1 MKFKKTLS
9 CIVSLC
15 IIISAFTGF
24 TLVNAFDATDAGL
37 TDVAV
42 NGEFNNNLADTWA
55 LSSSAEGGLSIVT
68 DSKDAS
74 NKVLRYDGTNN
85 SKDIS
90 YINYT
95 GAEPNKTYYMTLKVR
110 MADVESNTGDMFI
123 YAASLGKIGKNY
135 YSSTR
140 PQVTKD
146 GWSIISGVVTT
157 SGDTANIGFKATTKA
172 TASSGENINYPT
184 AVYEID
190 DFMLYDME
198 GYHKVTLPSGVS
210 AASGV
215 STVNGVI
222 YAKSGDTVTVT
233 CTTTGVK
240 LVSDQATIAKDS
252 ASYRFTMPN
261 ADMTVEVAGFK
272 TFENLI
278 LNGDMEG
285 EGLAWKASS
294 STEGAVVSLVQD
306 SRDPT
311 NHVLRYD
318 GTNITKGTTSFMS
331 YADVLTTSVDTPY
344 YFSYKIR
351 LVESKT
357 YKGDVYAYNRNHT
370 EKTELD
376 RPKLTTEWTTRSGI
390 ISKAKQTTY
399 DFKVTKDIK
408 DSNQNVTDVI
418 YEIDDVVIYSL
429 SDVYELTLPDNVRL
443 TEGAKALEYTKSD
456 LSTTTK
462 YYAEAG
468 ETIKIEY
475 KAEKRLSVLDT
486 KVTKVGDIYSFT
498 MPSAATTVTLAK
510 PPFENLILNGD
521 MEGDVNNW
529 KASSSTEGAVVS
541 LVQDSKD
548 PDNHV
553 MRYDG
558 TNVTKAST
566 SFVSYSDV
574 LTKGKSYYYSY
585 KIRLVESKTYDGD
598 VYAYNRNH
606 TGTTELARP
615 KLTTEW
621 STRSGFI
628 SEAKQTTYDFKIT
641 KDIKNSNDNVI
652 DVIYEIDD
660 VVIYEVEYMNEI
672 VLPEGA
678 QLIDGGQMLPFTQS
692 DLSTINKCYATQDQ
706 EIKIK
711 SNGEQSLSSL
721 DVALA
726 KNGDVYTFVMPDESI
741 TITVTEPAF
750 TNLIANGD
758 MEGDVNKWK
767 ASSSVTGAVV
777 SLVQDSQNP
786 ANQVLRY
793 DGTNISAGKISY
805 VTYSNVLTE
814 GQSYYYSYKI
824 RLVESKTYDGA
835 VYSYNKNHTA
845 HNDVARPE
853 LTTEWTTRSGV
864 FTAKDT
870 SYNFK
875 ITSSQED
882 SNANVA
888 DVIFELDDVVIYD
901 FAYTYEIF
909 LPAQATISESKNVKV
924 LPSSSTATQVVNKYF
939 AEVGADINFTY
950 SGDMGLKADTEMTV
964 TGDNYAFMMPQFS
977 VTVSEVSAINFGMN
991 AQIPNIT
998 VAKPQSFVV
1007 LVAKYSES
1015 NDMDEIYV
1023 ADVTSTANNQVIS
1036 LNEIPEFSTITD
1048 WSQMYIYVWNNIID
1062 MFALSDVFVC
1072 EF

>member
-1 MKFKKTLS
+1 MKLAKTLS
-9 CIVSLC
+9 LILC
-15 IIISAFTGF
+15 LSMLMSIFAG
-24 TLVNAFDATDAGL
+24 LHVANAVGITDAGL
-37 TDVAV
+37 TDVAI
-42 NGEFNNNLADTWA
+42 NGNFDAALADTWA
-55 LSSSAEGGLSIVT
+55 LSSSAEGALSIVD
-68 DSKDAS
+68 DSKDSS
-74 NKVLRYDGTNN
+74 NKVLRYDGTSNT
-85 SKDIS
+85 KDIS

-95 GAEPNKTYYMTLKVR
+95 CAEPNKTYYMTLKVR

-190 DFMLYDME
+190 DFALYDME

-215 STVNGVI
+215 STINGVI
-222 YAKSGDTVTVT
+222 YAKSGDTVVLN
-233 CTTTGVK
+233 CSTTGVK

-252 ASYRFTMPN
+252 ASYRFTMPD
-261 ADMTVEVAGFK
+261 ADVTVEVAGFK

-306 SRDPT
+306 SQDPT

-357 YKGDVYAYNRNHT
+357 YTGDMYAYNRNHT

-408 DSNQNVTDVI
+408 DSGTNVTDVI
-418 YEIDDVVIYSL
+418 YEIDDVVIYNL
-429 SDVYELTLPDNVRL
+429 TDTYELTLPNEVRL
-443 TEGAKALEYTKSD
+443 TEGAKALDCTNSDFSTK
-456 LSTTTK
+456 TK
-462 YYAEAG
+462 YYAQAG

-475 KAEKRLSVLDT
+475 KAEKRLSVLGT

-498 MPSAATTVTLAK
+498 MLGAATTVTLAK
-510 PPFENLILNGD
+510 PPFTNLILNGD
-521 MEGDVNNW
+521 MEGAEKYWNP
-529 KASSSTEGAVVS
+529 SSSTTGAVTS
-541 LVQDSKD
+541 LVEDSQN
-548 PDNHV
+548 PGNHV

-566 SFVSYSDV
+566 SFMSYSDV

-585 KIRLVESKTYDGD
+585 KIRLVESKTYEGD

-606 TGTTELARP
+606 TATTELARP

-628 SEAKQTTYDFKIT
+628 TEAKQTTYDFKVT
-641 KDIKNSNDNVI
+641 KDIKDSNSNVI

-660 VVIYEVEYMNEI
+660 VVLYEVEYMNEI

-678 QLIDGGQMLPFTQS
+678 QLVAGGHMLPVTQG
-692 DLSTINKCYATQDQ
+692 DLTTVYKCYATQDQ
-706 EIKIK
+706 EIKIR
-711 SNGEQSLSSL
+711 SNSEQSLSSL

-726 KNGDVYTFVMPDESI
+726 KNGDVYTFVMPDAAV
-741 TITVTEPAF
+741 TITATEPAF

-758 MEGDVNKWK
+758 MEGDANKWK
-767 ASSSVTGAVV
+767 ASSTVTGAVV
-777 SLVQDSQNP
+777 SLVEDSHDP
-786 ANQVLRY
+786 TNQVLRY

-814 GQSYYYSYKI
+814 GKSYYYSYKI

-882 SNANVA
+882 SNENVA
-888 DVIFELDDVVIYD
+888 DVIYELDDVVIYD
-901 FAYTYEIF
+901 FTYTHEIF
-909 LPAQATISESKNVKV
+909 VPAQATITTSKNVRT
-924 LPSSSTATQVVNKYF
+924 LPSSFTATQMVDRYF
-939 AEVGADINFTY
+939 AEVGAEVNFTY
-950 SGDMGLKADTEMTV
+950 SGDNGLKADTEMSIS
-964 TGDNYAFMMPQFS
+964 GDEYTFIMPEFP
-977 VTVSEVSAINFGMN
+977 VTVAEVSAINFSVTE
-991 AQIPNIT
+991 QIPNIT

-1007 LVAKYSES
+1007 LVARYSES
-1015 NDMDEIYV
+1015 KDMEEVYI
-1023 ADVTSTANNQVIS
+1023 ADVTSTANNQMIS
-1036 LNEIPEFSTITD
+1036 LDEIPEFSTITD
-1048 WSQMYIYVWNNIID
+1048 WSGMYVYVWNNIFD
-1062 MFALSDVFVC
+1062 MFALCDTFIC

>member
-1 MKFKKTLS
+1 MKLAKTLS
-9 CIVSLC
+9 LILC
-15 IIISAFTGF
+15 FAMLMSIFTG
-24 TLVNAFDATDAGL
+24 LHVANAVGITDAGL
-37 TDVAV
+37 TDVAI
-42 NGEFNNNLADTWA
+42 NGNFDAELADTWA
-55 LSSSAEGGLSIVT
+55 LSSSAEGSVSIVT

-110 MADVESNTGDMFI
+110 MADVESNTGDMYI

-157 SGDTANIGFKATTKA
+157 SGDNKNIGFKATTKA

-190 DFMLYDME
+190 DFVLYDME
-198 GYHKVTLPSGVS
+198 GYHKLTLPGDVSVVSGS
-210 AASGV
+210 D
-215 STVNGVI
+215 TINGVI
-222 YAKSGDTVTVT
+222 YAKAGDTVVLK
-233 CTTTGVK
+233 CATTGVK
-240 LVSDQATIAKDS
+240 LVSDQATIIKDNS
-252 ASYRFTMPN
+252 SYEFTMPSF
-261 ADMTVEVAGFK
+261 DMTVEVTGFG

-285 EGLAWKASS
+285 PGNNWKASS
-294 STEGAVVSLVQD
+294 STEGAVVSLVED
-306 SRDPT
+306 YKDPT

-318 GTNITKGTTSFMS
+318 GTNVTKATTSYMGYS
-331 YADVLTTSVDTPY
+331 DVLTKDQVY
-344 YFSYKIR
+344 YYSYKIR
-351 LVESKT
+351 MAEEDTNTGNL
-357 YKGDVYAYNRNHT
+357 YPYNQNHT
-370 EKTELD
+370 GTNNLD
-376 RPKLTTEWTTRSGI
+376 RPPLSKEWVTRCGVFT
-390 ISKAKQTTY
+390 AKQTSY
-399 DFKVTKDIK
+399 NFKITSNQK
-408 DSNQNVTDVI
+408 DSGKNVINAIYELDDVI
-418 YEIDDVVIYSL
+418 IYKL
-429 SDVYELTLPDNVRL
+429 SDVYELTLPDEVRL
-443 TEGAKALEYTKSD
+443 TEGAKALDCTNSD
-456 LSTTTK
+456 LTTTTK
-462 YYAEAG
+462 YYAQAG

-475 KAEKRLSVLDT
+475 KAEKRLSVLGT

-498 MPSAATTVTLAK
+498 MPGAATTVTLAK
-510 PPFENLILNGD
+510 PPFTNLILNGD
-521 MEGDVNNW
+521 MEGDEKYWNP
-529 KASSSTEGAVVS
+529 SSSTEGAVVS
-541 LVQDSKD
+541 LVEDSKN
-548 PDNHV
+548 PGNHV

-558 TNVTKAST
+558 TKVTKAST
-566 SFVSYSDV
+566 SFMSYSDV
-574 LTKGKSYYYSY
+574 LIKGKSYYYSY
-585 KIRLVESKTYDGD
+585 KIRLVESESYDGD

-606 TGTTELARP
+606 TATTELARP

-628 SEAKQTTYDFKIT
+628 SEAKQTTYDFKVT
-641 KDIKNSNDNVI
+641 KDIKDSGTNVI

-660 VVIYEVEYMNEI
+660 VVLYEVEYMNEI

-678 QLIDGGQMLPFTQS
+678 QLVAGGHMLPVTQS
-692 DLSTINKCYATQDQ
+692 DLSTINKCYATQDK
-706 EIKIK
+706 EIKLK
-711 SNGEQSLSSL
+711 YSGEQSLSITNISMKK
-721 DVALA
+721 D
-726 KNGDVYTFVMPDESI
+726 GDVYTFVMPDESV

-750 TNLIANGD
+750 TNLVVNGN
-758 MEGDVNKWK
+758 MEGDVNNWK
-767 ASSSVTGAVV
+767 ASSTVTGAVV
-777 SLVQDSQNP
+777 SLVKDSQDAN
-786 ANQVLRY
+786 NQVLRY
-793 DGTNISAGKISY
+793 DGTNISSGKISY

-814 GQSYYYSYKI
+814 GKSYYYSYKI

-882 SNANVA
+882 SNENVA
-888 DVIFELDDVVIYD
+888 DVIYELDDVVIYD
-901 FAYTYEIF
+901 FTYTHEIF
-909 LPAQATISESKNVKV
+909 VPAQATITTSKNVKS
-924 LPSSSTATQVVNKYF
+924 LPSSFTATQMVDRYF
-939 AEVGADINFTY
+939 AEVGAEVNFTY
-950 SGDMGLKADTEMTV
+950 SGDNGLKADTEMSIS
-964 TGDNYAFMMPQFS
+964 GDEYTFIMPEFP
-977 VTVSEVSAINFGMN
+977 VTVAEVSAINFSVTE
-991 AQIPNIT
+991 QIPNIT

-1015 NDMDEIYV
+1015 NDMEEVFI
-1023 ADVTSTANNQVIS
+1023 ADVTSTANNQMIS
-1036 LNEIPEFSTITD
+1036 LDEIPEFSTITD
-1048 WSQMYIYVWNNIID
+1048 WSGMYVYVWNNIID
-1062 MFALSDVFVC
+1062 MFALCDTFIC